1 MERQERLSALYREY
15 SPKIM
20 GYIHSHGI
28 VGHDAEDVS
37 QDIFTKL
44 CQRYESYDPALAGYG
59 TWIYTITRSCVADHY
74 RRYKPT
80 QHCELNE
87 DILSLDIPVETQV
100 LLQENLEQLRECLKA
115 LPQRQRDILLL
126 YYARDE
132 NLKAIAEKMA
142 ISHPNA
148 RMIKTRGLRSLEK
161 CMKKE
166 CCTWDAS
173 GV

>member
-1 MERQERLSALYREY
+1 MERQETLTTLYHEY

-20 GYIHSHGI
+20 GYIYSHGI
-28 VGHDAEDVS
+28 SGQDAEDVS
-37 QDIFTKL
+37 QNVFAKL
-44 CQRYESYDPALAGYG
+44 CRRLDTYDSGLGSYG

-74 RRYKPT
+74 RGNKSA

-87 DILSLDIPVETQV
+87 EIIAEDIPVETQV
-100 LLQENLEQLRECLKA
+100 VLQENLEALRECLKA
-115 LPQRQRDILLL
+115 LPERQRDILLL

-132 NLKAIAEKMA
+132 NLKGISEKMD
-142 ISHPNA
+142 ISHANA

-166 CCTWDAS
+166 CCTWDTS